1 MKYTVAAR
9 GKFILI
15 IWSFE
20 FSELIVQA

>member
-20 FSELIVQA
+20 LFELIVQT